1 MRKNLQTEFSARQ
14 YMLSRDF
21 EVFYYSEAR
30 PRQVADHTHDYYE
43 FYIFLEGDVSIE
55 IDGRAYR
62 SHYGDVALIPPGLR
76 HHAIIHDT
84 RVAYRRF
91 VFWISREYCAQLLK
105 QSVAYGYLMQ
115 RVETARDYIFHTDR
129 ITFNSIQTKVFHLI
143 EECNGKRFG
152 REAKIPLC
160 VNDLILHLNRIAYE
174 QKASAVR
181 PEVQSLYEGLTD
193 YIESHLD
200 EELSLD
206 SLAREFYV
214 SKYYIAHLFKDHIGM
229 SIHQYIAKKRVN
241 ACREAI
247 LGGMKISDVC
257 LRYGYQDYS
266 GFYRAFKKEFGI
278 SPRECL
284 ELEKPI
290 ENG

>member
-1 MRKNLQTEFSARQ
+1 M
-14 YMLSRDF
+14 
-21 EVFYYSEAR
+21 
-30 PRQVADHTHDYYE
+30 
-43 FYIFLEGDVSIE
+43 
-55 IDGRAYR
+55 
-62 SHYGDVALIPPGLR
+62 
-76 HHAIIHDT
+76 
-84 RVAYRRF
+84 
-91 VFWISREYCAQLLK
+91 
-105 QSVAYGYLMQ
+105 
-115 RVETARDYIFHTDR
+115 
-129 ITFNSIQTKVFHLI
+129 
-143 EECNGKRFG
+143 
-152 REAKIPLC
+152 
-160 VNDLILHLNRIAYE
+160 
-174 QKASAVR
+174 
-181 PEVQSLYEGLTD
+181 
-193 YIESHLD
+193 
-200 EELSLD
+200 
-206 SLAREFYV
+206 